1 MDSED
6 PAFFSIPK
14 LAEARISVVGL
25 GLMGASLALDLRGHC
40 VEILGASRSPETLA
54 YALEHNLIDRI
65 VDFDEALRA
74 DLAILAAPVRTI
86 IRQLNGINQ
95 VADQPTRENSPV
107 ERKSRTVLIDLGST
121 KADLVAAMQQLP
133 SRFDPLGGHPMCGK
147 EMSGIRYAE
156 AGLYRNK
163 TFILTPLA
171 RTSPGAL
178 ALAQEMVA
186 LIGSHSLVLTP
197 ERQDAL
203 VAMISHVPYLAAVA
217 LVRATQARNDPMLWE
232 VAASGFRDT
241 TRVAAGD
248 VTMFLD
254 ILLTN
259 RTAIL
264 DTLATFQG
272 ELEHLY
278 HLIETGDEDTLRAA
292 LEAPQRQRAQMFRPT
307 NSLPS

>member
-1 MDSED
+1 MTEE
-6 PAFFSIPK
+6 PAFFPISS
-14 LAEARISVVGL
+14 LAEARVAIVGL

-40 VEILGASRSPETLA
+40 AEIVGVSRSPDTLN
-54 YALEHNLIDRI
+54 YALEHGIVDRI
-65 VDFDEALRA
+65 VDFEEALQA
-74 DLAILAAPVRTI
+74 DLVVLAAPVRTI
-86 IRQLNGINQ
+86 IRQLEQI
-95 VADQPTRENSPV
+95 
-107 ERKSRTVLIDLGST
+107 SRAEHPPLGEVHSRPRATVVIDLGST
-121 KADLVAAMQQLP
+121 KTDLVAAMQTLP

-147 EMSGIRYAE
+147 EVAGIRHAE
-156 AGLYRNK
+156 AGLYRGK

-178 ALAQEMVA
+178 ALAHELVA
-186 LIGSHSLVLTP
+186 LIGSLPLVLTP

-217 LVRATQARNDPMLWE
+217 LVRATQSKGEPMLWQ

-241 TRVAAGD
+241 TRVAGGD

-264 DTLATFQG
+264 DALSTLQG
-272 ELEHLY
+272 ELELLY
-278 HLIETGDEDTLRAA
+278 HLVDAADETALRAA
-292 LEAPQRQRAQMFRPT
+292 LEPPQRQRSQMFQ
-307 NSLPS
+307 

>member
-1 MDSED
+1 MDSEE
-6 PAFFSIPK
+6 PAFFPIPK
-14 LAEARISVVGL
+14 LAEARVSIVGL

-40 VEILGASRSPETLA
+40 AEIIGTSRSPETLD
-54 YALEHNLIDRI
+54 YARKHAI
-65 VDFDEALRA
+65 VDRVVDFEEALHA

-86 IRQLNGINQ
+86 MRQLRAICESAG
-95 VADQPTRENSPV
+95 V
-107 ERKSRTVLIDLGST
+107 EPATRTVLIDLGST
-121 KADLVAAMQQLP
+121 KADLVAVMQHLP
-133 SRFDPLGGHPMCGK
+133 PRFDPVGGHPMCGK
-147 EMSGIRYAE
+147 EVSGIRYAE
-156 AGLYRNK
+156 AGLYGDK
-163 TFILTPLA
+163 TFILTPLE
-171 RTSPGAL
+171 RTSTEAMVL
-178 ALAQEMVA
+178 VQEMVA
-186 LIGSHSLVLTP
+186 RIGSHPLVLTP

-203 VAMISHVPYLAAVA
+203 VAMISHIPYLAAVS

-272 ELEHLY
+272 ELDHLY
-278 HLIETGDEDTLRAA
+278 RLIDAGDEAALRTA
-292 LEAPQRQRAQMFRPT
+292 LEAPQRRRAQMFK
-307 NSLPS
+307 SPSPEPPPV

>member
-1 MDSED
+1 MAED

-14 LAEARISVVGL
+14 LAEARVSIVGL

-40 VEILGASRSPETLA
+40 AEIIGTSRSLDTRN
-54 YALEHNLIDRI
+54 YALEHNIVDRI
-65 VDFDEALRA
+65 VEFDEAMQA
-74 DLAILAAPVRTI
+74 DLAVLAAPVRTI
-86 IRQLNGINQ
+86 IRQLAQISQAEQG
-95 VADQPTRENSPV
+95 TRTTHHA
-107 ERKSRTVLIDLGST
+107 SRHTVVIDLGST
-121 KADLVAAMQQLP
+121 KSDLVAALQALP
-133 SRFDPLGGHPMCGK
+133 PRFDPVGGHPMCGK
-147 EMSGIRYAE
+147 EVAGIRHAE
-156 AGLYRNK
+156 AGLYQNK
-163 TFILTPLA
+163 TFILTPLE

-186 LIGSHSLVLTP
+186 LIGSRPLVLTP

-217 LVRATQARNDPMLWE
+217 LVRATQARNDPMLWQ

-264 DTLATFQG
+264 DTLGTLQS
-272 ELEHLY
+272 ELELLY
-278 HLIETGDEDTLRAA
+278 HLVDAGDETALRAA
-292 LEAPQRQRAQMFRPT
+292 LEPPQRQRSQMFKP
-307 NSLPS
+307 